1 MPNNERA
8 KIPRATQDIA
18 CETTSVVP
26 ARISSLSA
34 LSNARFLRYQRDIA
48 EFRTCDI
55 VPHQDAFHA
64 CFWLSLWRFEF
75 MA

>member
-26 ARISSLSA
+26 ARNSSVSA
-34 LSNARFLRYQRDIA
+34 FSNARFLPYQRDTA
-48 EFRTCDI
+48 EIRYCGI

-64 CFWLSLWRFEF
+64 
-75 MA
+75 